1 MKGVLLMG
9 VKKRLALTLG
19 GLAVLAAEWALVRFP
34 LFGLHRMK
42 DWPWILFIFGLIVV
56 AIAGASGAK
65 WVIFGT
71 LAGYPAGFFC
81 GEILDYPDK
90 TMDWWVWTCVF
101 LAGILLGTA
110 LSIIFAMRKK
120 LHN

>member
-1 MKGVLLMG
+1 MVN

-34 LFGLHRMK
+34 LFGLHMMK
-42 DWPWILFIFGLIVV
+42 DWPWILFILGLIVV

-71 LAGYPAGFFC
+71 LAGYLAGFFC
-81 GEILDYPDK
+81 GVILDYPGK

-101 LAGILLGTA
+101 LAGIVLGIA
-110 LSIIFAMRKK
+110 ASIILTMRKK
-120 LHN
+120 RNN